1 MEDKVSDSQF
11 LLDWCIGMIIGTAI
25 GTGLSIAFIKWRWM
39 DDDDPTV
46 RAQAA
51 IKAARRSDG
60 R

>member
-1 MEDKVSDSQF
+1 VSDSQF